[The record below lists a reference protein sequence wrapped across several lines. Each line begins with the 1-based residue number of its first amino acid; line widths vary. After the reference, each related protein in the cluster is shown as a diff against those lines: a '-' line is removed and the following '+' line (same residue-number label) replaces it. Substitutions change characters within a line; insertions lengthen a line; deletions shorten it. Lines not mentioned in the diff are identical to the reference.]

1 MNADGEAGG
10 RRKLSVRS
18 PSGSTLAAWES
29 GPPEGRPVILL
40 HGLTMTASQAFS
52 NTAVLERA
60 GFRVISFDARGH
72 GDSEP
77 AADPRQYGYDVL
89 TEDLAAVM
97 DAFGVERAVLAGI
110 SMGAHTALRLALEQ
124 PYRSAALAI
133 VSPAFDPDDHPNEK
147 NVAEADALAAG
158 VRERGV
164 DGFMAALWIP
174 AESSRESAGVRAA
187 HSLLR
192 RRLRGHRDLTAVGDA
207 VKANLRAR
215 PFGDFAALSAIEG
228 PVLVVGTRDELDPR
242 HPNELARS
250 YARAIPG
257 SRFECERPGGVPLG
271 WGGRRLILLVR
282 ELAARAEW
290 GAANSTA
297 GGRRA

>member
-1 MNADGEAGG
+1 MV
-10 RRKLSVRS
+10 SVRS
-18 PSGSTLAAWES
+18 PSGPTLAAWES

-52 NTAVLERA
+52 NTTVLERA
-60 GFRVISFDARGH
+60 GFRVVSFDARGH
-72 GDSEP
+72 GHSEP

-89 TEDLAAVM
+89 TEDLGAVM

-110 SMGAHTALRLALEQ
+110 SMGGHTALRLALEQ
-124 PYRSAALAI
+124 PHRSAALAV
-133 VSPAFDPDDHPNEK
+133 VSPAFDPEDHPNEE

-158 VRERGV
+158 VRDRGI
-164 DGFMAALWIP
+164 DGFMAALRIR
-174 AESSRESAGVRAA
+174 AEGSRGSAGVRAA
-187 HSLLR
+187 HSLVR
-192 RRLRGHRDLTAVGDA
+192 RRLREHHDLTAVGDA
-207 VKANLRAR
+207 VKANLRAK
-215 PFGDFAALSAIEG
+215 PFDDFAALSAIEG

-242 HPNELARS
+242 HPYELARS
-250 YARAIPG
+250 YVRAIPG

-282 ELAARAEW
+282 KLAARAEW

-297 GGRRA
+297 GRRRA

>member
-1 MNADGEAGG
+1 
-10 RRKLSVRS
+10 
-18 PSGSTLAAWES
+18 
-29 GPPEGRPVILL
+29 
-40 HGLTMTASQAFS
+40 MTANQALS
-52 NTAVLERA
+52 NTTVLERA

-72 GDSEP
+72 GRSEP

-89 TEDLAAVM
+89 TEDLGAVM
-97 DAFGVERAVLAGI
+97 DAFGIERAVLAGI

-124 PYRSAALAI
+124 PHRSAALAV
-133 VSPAFDPDDHPNEK
+133 VSPAFDPEDHPNEE
-147 NVAEADALAAG
+147 NVTEADALAAG

-164 DGFMAALWIP
+164 DGFMAALWIR
-174 AESSRESAGVRAA
+174 AGSSREPAGVRAA

-192 RRLRGHRDLTAVGDA
+192 RRLREHHDLIAVGDA
-207 VKANLRAR
+207 VKANLRAK
-215 PFGDFAALSAIEG
+215 PFDDFGALSALEG

-242 HPNELARS
+242 HPYELARS
-250 YARAIPG
+250 YVRAIPG

-271 WGGRRLILLVR
+271 WGGRKLILLVR

-290 GAANSTA
+290 GAASSTA